1 MLHDKFFNQS
11 HPSRNQECPRSF
23 FNGHSKDLEKMEY
36 FLNYLE
42 FENLHATSLELK
54 QMIHNEKKYIKVI
67 LPGTS
72 S

>member
-11 HPSRNQECPRSF
+11 HPSRNQECPLSF
-23 FNGHSKDLEKMEY
+23 LNGHSKDLEKMEY